1 MSAYQVVAPAKAV
14 SATVNTGTATFSLCT
29 TNAFQVDNTNAT
41 IFAYVNAFTT
51 NDAPGNGFNHPTVAG
66 QTGLSLTVPPGQSR
80 ILVGDFVLTG
90 GGQNVYVN
98 YITNS
103 SSATVHITPISNQ
116 PQGTL

>member
-14 SATVNTGTATFSLCT
+14 SATTTTGTATFSLCT
-29 TNAFQVDNTNAT
+29 TNVFQIDNTNAT
-41 IFAYVNAFTT
+41 AFAYVNAFTT
-51 NDAPGNGFNHPTVAG
+51 NNASANGFNHPNIAG
-66 QTGLSLTVPPGQSR
+66 QTGLSLTVPPSQSR
-80 ILVGDFVLTG
+80 ILVGDFAVTG

-98 YITNS
+98 YMTAA